1 MVDNSNNVDGI
12 QRRRG
17 FTLVELLVVIGIIA
31 LLVGILLPS
40 LNKARQQAQ
49 TAKCL
54 SNLRSIGQAMLMYN
68 TEFKGYIPPG
78 WIGPPTG
85 NVQGI
90 ENYATLLVGL
100 KYLPEPE
107 VVPWS
112 GTADA
117 TGYDSVFRCPSG
129 SEKLHMDSD
138 KQPGDAGALPDA
150 GNWAWR
156 RQSTTDPALGLGWLR
171 TGIIVD
177 SWYCLNMQ
185 EAVSTA
191 TVLPPLNFPFRK
203 MKFKDAAGSQLL
215 GNKLAKTSDFK
226 NSTSLAYMWD
236 GVRYFDSY
244 VERITPRHNSGRTT
258 NFLFADGHCESIPRD
273 TMPKTQADITEAD
286 LKGPNG
292 AEFLKKWPH
301 PQFRLDQKP

>member
-1 MVDNSNNVDGI
+1 V
-12 QRRRG
+12 
-17 FTLVELLVVIGIIA
+17 
-31 LLVGILLPS
+31 
-40 LNKARQQAQ
+40 
-49 TAKCL
+49 
-54 SNLRSIGQAMLMYN
+54 
-68 TEFKGYIPPG
+68 
-78 WIGPPTG
+78 
-85 NVQGI
+85 

-100 KYLPEPE
+100 NYLPTPLQTD
-107 VVPWS
+107 W
-112 GTADA
+112 DA
-117 TGYDSVFRCPSG
+117 ETNGEDSVFRCPSG
-129 SEKLHMDSD
+129 LEDRHETGI
-138 KQPGDAGALPDA
+138 PLPTSPTDPVN
-150 GNWAWR
+150 GFAWR
-156 RQSTTDPALGLGWLR
+156 RESVKGPDGWLK
-171 TGIIVD
+171 TGVIVD

-185 EAVSTA
+185 EAVSSPTVTA
-191 TVLPPLNFPFRK
+191 PLNFPFRK
-203 MKFKDAAGSQLL
+203 MKFQDAAGSQLR